1 MAKWKKFMVAVFR
14 WWRFIL
20 SLEVLYRTNA
30 NETKDNNSQLYNNL
44 IARPTSHIRIEAGLV
59 PSDILPISSNWE
71 GFMFRLRQSIFYVIV
86 ILGASANGRSQ
97 QAASNAIEHRIDS
110 LLQRMTVEEK
120 IGQLAQYTSNTPENL
135 ELVRQGKVGSL
146 FNVLGAA
153 DVNAAQK
160 VAVEQSR
167 LKIPLIFGLDVI
179 HGYRTVF
186 PVPIASAGSFDP
198 ELIEQAER
206 IAAKEATAAGIKWT
220 FAPMVDIS
228 RDPRWGRMVE
238 GAGEDPY
245 LGSVVGAARVR
256 GFQGK
261 DIADP
266 QRVVAC
272 TKHYVAYGAVE
283 GGRDYNTVDISEAL
297 LREVYLPPFH
307 AAVKA
312 GSATIMSAF
321 EDLNGVPATVNRH
334 TLTDILRGEW
344 GFQGFVV
351 SDYGAVDELLPH
363 GVARDQADA
372 VRQAL
377 SAGVEMDM
385 ADGAYG
391 KQLGPLI
398 KSGKVPMNVL
408 DEAVRRVLRIKFEA
422 GLFENPYTDPQRE
435 GRDILTAEGVQLA
448 RKLAQESVV
457 LLKNENNLLPL
468 DKNTKTIAVIGPLAN
483 DKADQLGSWV
493 AQGRGADAIAPL
505 EGIKAQAKNTEV
517 LYAKGVDIDYFGKSP
532 DIGAPVA
539 APAPSTAT
547 GVADV
552 SAPAGPSGI
561 EDAVRAAQKADVV
574 VMFLG
579 ELAGMTGEASSRASL
594 DLPGK
599 QQQLLEA
606 IVATGKPVVLVLES
620 GRPLDIRWA
629 NEHVPS
635 ILQAWYPGVQSGNAI
650 ADLLFGDASPSAR
663 MPISWPRTVGQIPV
677 YYNHKNTGRPMSADR
692 WHTGYLDESKEPLF
706 PFGYGLTY
714 TEFRYTNLKVESAT
728 VASTGTLHVTAD
740 LQNIGTRGGT
750 EVVQFY
756 VHDRVA
762 PTSRPVRELKGFSR
776 VTLAPGEHKT
786 VAFSVN
792 ANELGSYDPSMHW
805 IVPAGSY
812 DLWIAPNAKEGLSGE
827 FQITS
832 K

>member
-1 MAKWKKFMVAVFR
+1 
-14 WWRFIL
+14 
-20 SLEVLYRTNA
+20 
-30 NETKDNNSQLYNNL
+30 
-44 IARPTSHIRIEAGLV
+44 
-59 PSDILPISSNWE
+59 
-71 GFMFRLRQSIFYVIV
+71 MFRVRQSIFSLIPV
-86 ILGASANGRSQ
+86 ILVLGMVGSAFSQ
-97 QAASNAIEHRIDS
+97 QSTSDATERRIDA
-110 LLQRMTVEEK
+110 LLKQMTLEEK
-120 IGQLAQYTSNTPENL
+120 VGQLAQYTSNTPQTL

-160 VAVEQSR
+160 LAVEKTR

-186 PVPIASAGSFDP
+186 PVPIAGACSFDP
-198 ELIEQAER
+198 ELIEQSER
-206 IAAKEATAAGIKWT
+206 VAAKEASAAGIKWT

-245 LGSVVGAARVR
+245 LSSVVGAARVR

-261 DIADP
+261 SIADP
-266 QRVVAC
+266 DSVAAC

-312 GSATIMSAF
+312 GSATMMSAF
-321 EDLNGVPATVNRH
+321 EDLNGVPSTVNHH
-334 TLTDILRGEW
+334 TLTDILRNEW
-344 GFQGFVV
+344 GFNGFVV

-363 GVARDQADA
+363 GVAKDEADA
-372 VRQAL
+372 ARLAL
-377 SAGVEMDM
+377 TAGVDMDM

-391 KQLGPLI
+391 KQLGPLVE
-398 KSGKVPMNVL
+398 SGKVPMSVL
-408 DEAVRRVLRIKFEA
+408 DEAVRRVLRVKFQA

-435 GRDILTAEGVQLA
+435 GKDILTTESVQLA
-448 RKLAQESVV
+448 RKMAQESIV
-457 LLKNENNLLPL
+457 LLKNQNNLLPL
-468 DKNTKTIAVIGPLAN
+468 DKNTKMIAVIGPLAN
-483 DKADQLGSWV
+483 DKADQMGSWV
-493 AQGRGADAIAPL
+493 AQGRAADAVAPL
-505 EGIKAQAKNTEV
+505 EGIKAQLPHV
-517 LYAKGVDIDYFGKSP
+517 QLLYAKGVDLDYFGKPAS
-532 DIGAPVA
+532 IGAPVA

-552 SAPAGPSGI
+552 SASAGANGI
-561 EDAVRAAQKADVV
+561 DDAVQAAQKADVV
-574 VMFLG
+574 ILFLG

-620 GRPLDIRWA
+620 GRPLNILWA
-629 NEHVPS
+629 NDHVPA
-635 ILQAWYPGVQSGNAI
+635 IVQAWYPGVQSGNAI
-650 ADLLFGDASPSAR
+650 ADILFGDVSPSAR
-663 MPISWPRTVGQIPV
+663 LAISWPRSVGQIPV
-677 YYNHKNTGRPMSADR
+677 YYDHKNTGRPTSPDR

-714 TEFRYTNLKVESAT
+714 TSFQYSDLQVTTPDLMA
-728 VASTGTLHVTAD
+728 TGTLRVTAD
-740 LQNIGTRGGT
+740 VKNAGQRVAT

-776 VTLAPGEHKT
+776 ITLSPGEHKT
-786 VAFSVN
+786 VEFSVD
-792 ANELGSYDPSMHW
+792 AKDLGSYDPSMNW
-805 IVPAGSY
+805 IVPPGAY
-812 DLWIAPNAKEGLSGE
+812 DVWIAPNAIEGVQGE
-827 FQITS
+827 FQIS
-832 K
+832 AK

>member
-1 MAKWKKFMVAVFR
+1 
-14 WWRFIL
+14 
-20 SLEVLYRTNA
+20 
-30 NETKDNNSQLYNNL
+30 
-44 IARPTSHIRIEAGLV
+44 
-59 PSDILPISSNWE
+59 
-71 GFMFRLRQSIFYVIV
+71 MFRLRQSIFCVIV
-86 ILGASANGRSQ
+86 MVVSGAIAFSQ
-97 QAASNAIEHRIDS
+97 QQPDSKAIEHRIEG
-110 LLQRMTVEEK
+110 LLQQMTLEEK
-120 IGQLAQYTSNTPENL
+120 IGQLAQYTSNTPQNL

-160 VAVEQSR
+160 IAVEQSR

-186 PVPIASAGSFDP
+186 PVPVASAGSFDP

-206 IAAKEATAAGIKWT
+206 VAAKEATAAGIKWT

-245 LGSVVGAARVR
+245 LGSMVGAARVR

-261 DIADP
+261 NIADP
-266 QRVVAC
+266 QSVVAC

-321 EDLNGVPATVNRH
+321 EDLNGVPATVNHH
-334 TLTDILRGEW
+334 TLTGILRHEW

-363 GVARDQADA
+363 GVAQDEADA

-385 ADGAYG
+385 ADGAYT
-391 KQLGPLI
+391 KQLGPLV
-398 KSGKVPMNVL
+398 KSGKVPMSVL
-408 DEAVRRVLRIKFEA
+408 DEAVRRVLRVKFEA

-435 GRDILTAEGVQLA
+435 ARDILTAESMQVA
-448 RKLAQESVV
+448 RKLAQESIV
-457 LLKNENNLLPL
+457 LLKNQDNLLPL

-517 LYAKGVDIDYFGKSP
+517 LYAKGVDLDYFGKSP

-552 SAPAGPSGI
+552 SASAGPSGI
-561 EDAVRAAQKADVV
+561 DDAVRVAQKAEVV
-574 VMFLG
+574 ILFLG
-579 ELAGMTGEASSRASL
+579 ELAGMTGEASSRSSL
-594 DLPGK
+594 DLPGG

-606 IVATGKPVVLVLES
+606 VVATGKPVVIVLES
-620 GRPLDIRWA
+620 GRPLDIRWM
-629 NEHVPS
+629 NDHVPA

-650 ADLLFGDASPSAR
+650 ADLLFGNVSPSAR

-677 YYNHKNTGRPMSADR
+677 YYNHKNTGRPTSPDR

-714 TEFRYTNLKVESAT
+714 TKFQYSNLRVDTPAISA
-728 VASTGTLHVTAD
+728 TGTLRVTAE
-740 LQNIGTRGGT
+740 LQNTGQRAGT

-776 VTLAPGEHKT
+776 VTLAPGERKT
-786 VAFSVN
+786 VDFMVN
-792 ANELGSYDPSMHW
+792 ANELGSYDPSMNW
-805 IVPAGSY
+805 VVPAGSY
-812 DLWIAPNAKEGLSGE
+812 DVWIAPNAVEGVQGQ
-827 FQITS
+827 FQISS